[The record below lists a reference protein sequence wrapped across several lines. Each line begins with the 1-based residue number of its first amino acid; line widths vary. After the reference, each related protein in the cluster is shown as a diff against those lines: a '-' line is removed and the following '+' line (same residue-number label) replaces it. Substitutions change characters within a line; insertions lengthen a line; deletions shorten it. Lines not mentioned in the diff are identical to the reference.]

1 MKLSCLH
8 IMKNGFKTGMALCAL
23 LIGTMAN
30 FCMSGEAT
38 AQSGNGS
45 ALPERHGQVSQQLFL
60 GKGKKQPLIVGLGGS
75 EGGNPWASNYWKA
88 QRDRFLEQGYAVLAV
103 GYFGTKDSP
112 AKLDRIALEG
122 IHAAVMQA
130 AESDAINRE
139 CIIVMGGSRGGEL
152 SLLLASLYKEY
163 DAAIG
168 IVAGSSVFPALTM
181 TMDTPGWSHQG
192 KLLPFVPVSEATYP
206 ALVRRDLRAAFT
218 TMMEDKKAM
227 EESAIAVEKINGP
240 VMLLSAK
247 RDEMWPST
255 EMSDMIVQRLKEK
268 QFTFPVQHIAIDG
281 GHTAPLKH
289 FDHVESFLA
298 KELAQ
303 AKAECV
309 PQR

>member
-1 MKLSCLH
+1 MQVAINSFVKGIVACAAVVGMVATLG
-8 IMKNGFKTGMALCAL
+8 INGQAQ
-23 LIGTMAN
+23 
-30 FCMSGEAT
+30 
-38 AQSGNGS
+38 AQSSNQS

-75 EGGNPWASNYWKA
+75 EGGNPWASNFWKA
-88 QRDRFLEQGYAVLAV
+88 QRERFLEQGYAVLAV
-103 GYFGTKDSP
+103 GYFGTKSSP
-112 AKLDRIALEG
+112 AQLDRIALEG

-130 AESDAINRE
+130 ADNEAINRE

-181 TMDTPGWSHQG
+181 TMDTPGWTHHG

-206 ALVRRDLRAAFT
+206 ALMRRDLRAAFS
-218 TMMEDKKAM
+218 TMMKDKKAM

-240 VMLLSAK
+240 VMFLSAK
-247 RDEMWPST
+247 SDEMWPSA
-255 EMSDMIVQRLKEK
+255 EMSDMMVQRLKEK
-268 QFTFPVQHIAIDG
+268 QFAYPVQHIAIDG

-289 FDHVESFLA
+289 FAHIESFLA

-303 AKAECV
+303 TKAECI
-309 PQR
+309 PQ